1 MQYFQNLITG
11 EIFAYDDEQV
21 LFIGKAQS
29 GEEAPKIFYNIAEK
43 MQAMKEISE
52 AEANAYLNPPQGKE
66 ELVASAEVKKTR
78 LQEDAS
84 STISIL
90 ERAVKYGIATEDEKA
105 ALEKWERYSVLL
117 SRVDTS
123 KVPDIDWPEVP
134 NVA

>member
-11 EIFAYDDEQV
+11 EIFAYDDEQM

-29 GEEAPKIFYNIAEK
+29 GEEVPKIFYDIVEK

-66 ELVASAEVKKTR
+66 ELVALAEVKKTR

-90 ERAVKYGIATEDEKA
+90 ERAVKYGIATDDEKA
-105 ALEKWERYSVLL
+105 ALEEWERYSVLL
-117 SRVDTS
+117 SRVDIS
-123 KVPDIDWPEVP
+123 SAPDIDWPLLP
-134 NVA
+134 A